1 MPLDEI
7 KQAAHIRLF
16 NIQVLFQGTPI
27 IANCIDKSVMVII
40 FCCCDQRVSS
50 WTATTANLQLREMGF
65 QVANH
70 SPEVRRKSTGGTSVA

>member
-7 KQAAHIRLF
+7 KQAAHTNLF
-16 NIQVLFQGTPI
+16 NIQALFHGILI

-50 WTATTANLQLREMGF
+50 WIATTAKLQLREMGF

-70 SPEVRRKSTGGTSVA
+70 SPEVRKNSTGGASVT